1 MKKSKFLKI
10 SITVFIILLL
20 LVLSGILF
28 IYPFYNKISLVFN
41 EMNPYRIS
49 KNIYMTVLTKISP
62 TLDSFDAQELSE
74 KSIEDYV
81 AQEAIFNAVNL
92 EALDA
97 KVEINSV
104 NILGRI
110 SEGSNSEAM
119 LKGFWH
125 LPGTAVPGEQ
135 GNVVIIGHRYQ
146 YLPPAKNTFFY
157 LDRVQVGDEIKIL
170 EDTGDYTYIVTGIK
184 VAQPNDISVLK
195 DTDDYRLTLIT
206 CTPLWTSH
214 QRLVITA
221 KLDKLYKKV

>member
-1 MKKSKFLKI
+1 MKKSKFLKVG
-10 SITVFIILLL
+10 ITVFLILLL
-20 LVLSGILF
+20 LALLGFLF
-28 IYPFYNKISLVFN
+28 IYPAYNKISLVFN
-41 EMNPYRIS
+41 DLNPYRIS
-49 KNIYMTVLTKISP
+49 KNVYMTLLTKISP
-62 TLDSFDAQELSE
+62 TIDSFDAQELSE

-81 AQEAIFNAVNL
+81 LQETVYNSINL
-92 EALDA
+92 EELHT
-97 KVEINSV
+97 KVEIDSV
-104 NILGRI
+104 SILGRI

-125 LPGTAVPGEQ
+125 LPNSAVPGEQ

-157 LDRVQVGDEIKIL
+157 LDRVQIGDEIKVFG
-170 EDTGDYTYIVTGIK
+170 DDGDYTYIVTNTRI
-184 VAQPNDISVLK
+184 VQPNDISVLK